1 MPSEYAPNIRLR
13 RMASGSGGPG
23 ARARLRQHFLANI
36 ARVMGSDELRD
47 VAGGISEWA
56 RRVRELRTEEGY
68 QILTHNDRS
77 DLKPGQYLLLSAK
90 PEPAFERAISKEVR
104 AFVLDR
110 NGFTCQMCGAVAGE
124 EHPYDPGRKT
134 RLHIGHIIDK
144 SMGGSDVASNLR
156 AVCSICNEGA
166 ANLTL
171 DRPSAQKLLIQVR
184 RATNADQLQVME
196 WLIRK
201 FPAQAEATNAIK

>member
-1 MPSEYAPNIRLR
+1 
-13 RMASGSGGPG
+13 MASGSGGPG